1 MKNLFFYSNHCKYS
15 LLLIKIIA
23 NENMDDRFK
32 YICIDDNNTIPVE
45 IYRVPTLVVHN
56 VDVPLEGKNAFD
68 WVKVAS
74 RMKRAKMN
82 NQSNALVINDSRA
95 FNETSTPSFTKTTSA
110 KTTSAKTTSA
120 KTTSARGTSARGT
133 SARGTS
139 ARGTSSGTLWN
150 TKDIKQLDQDAQ
162 MHQLQLMQKKRK
174 QQDYLFQS
182 R

>member
-1 MKNLFFYSNHCKYS
+1 MKNLLFYSNHCKYS

-23 NENMDDRFK
+23 NENMDDKFK
-32 YICIDDNNTIPVE
+32 FICIDDNNTIPVE

-68 WVKVAS
+68 WVKVAA

-82 NQSNALVINDSRA
+82 HQSNALVINDSRA
-95 FNETSTPSFTKTTSA
+95 FKEASTPSFTKTTSS
-110 KTTSAKTTSA
+110 KTTSAKTTS
-120 KTTSARGTSARGT
+120 T
-133 SARGTS
+133 RGTS

-150 TKDIKQLDQDAQ
+150 TNDVKQLDQDAQ